1 MKKEQFN
8 PAFQLGLRKARIA
21 LSPACNLYCDYCD
34 GPKSRKTEK
43 PGAMEDFRSR
53 GLETGT
59 IPTGKYIEIIQHL
72 HDVGFRGITFTGGE
86 PMINSDW
93 DEIVRAA
100 HQIGMEQ
107 ICLTTNGLLLSRYLE
122 NHGSLPE
129 ELTLLTVSFD
139 TFSAD
144 KFAALTHVNRLPQI
158 ITGLQQVRE
167 TNPSLPIR
175 ANHVVL
181 RSNFKE
187 LPEYIQQC
195 EELGIFDEVN
205 LLNLILK
212 DPQNPNEV
220 EYFKQEFI
228 HPQEILNYLTAQ
240 GFSFSEGAKYEPV
253 TETESG
259 VKIILK
265 DTDRTLRNEETCGNC
280 PIYCQEGFYTVRVAT
295 DGSIRT
301 CIDYRDQLP
310 SIDSVAA
317 LNKQGTFQEQLGEMV
332 QIFYHSQLKNTLQYF
347 MKRYA
352 SSLLSDSLRE
362 DS

>member
-8 PAFQLGLRKARIA
+8 PAFQLKSRKARIA

-43 PGAMEDFRSR
+43 PGAMEDFRSH
-53 GLETGT
+53 GLETGS
-59 IPTGKYIEIIQHL
+59 IPKDQYIEIIHHL
-72 HDVGFRGITFTGGE
+72 YKVGFRGITFTGGE
-86 PMINSDW
+86 PMINRDW

-100 HQIGMEQ
+100 REIGMEQ

-122 NHGSLPE
+122 KHGLLPE

-139 TFSAD
+139 TFDAD
-144 KFAALTHVNRLPQI
+144 EFAALTHVNRLPQI
-158 ITGLQQVRE
+158 ISGLQQVRE
-167 TNPSLPIR
+167 TNPSFPIR
-175 ANHVVL
+175 ANHVIL

-187 LPEYIQQC
+187 LSKYIQQC
-195 EELGIFDEVN
+195 EKLGIFDEVN

-220 EYFKQEFI
+220 EYFKKEFI
-228 HPQEILNYLTAQ
+228 HPQEIMEDLVSQ
-240 GFSFSEGAKYEPV
+240 GYTFSEGAKYEPI
-253 TETESG
+253 TQTESG

-280 PIYCQEGFYTVRVAT
+280 PIYCQEGFYTVRIAT

-301 CIDYRDQLP
+301 CIDYRNQLP

-317 LNKQGTFQEQLGEMV
+317 LEQGTFQEQLEEMV
-332 QIFYHSQLKNTLQYF
+332 QIFHHSQLENTLQYF
-347 MKRYA
+347 IEQYA
-352 SSLLSDSLRE
+352 SSLLNDDFGE